1 MNVLSKAA
9 MTSRPVTYIRNR
21 QRKQFNWTNE
31 LNKDLLECYNKAR
44 DDPSMGYMSRIKRY
58 WDIKHPELNQFT
70 AKNLRGHADR
80 IKKKQVVVTTESLN
94 NVTSTNSVN
103 GVTCENIGTDKEIT
117 PESTK
122 TIANKEI
129 QSEEI
134 PRDNIKEQLVLLFNK
149 NLESFKSKPLELRHN
164 TTRINKKLDEK
175 VISTINNIC
184 GEALQSLSNIDYWD
198 INYIFYCTAITCKEF
213 NNDVI
218 SSSQKPTNERYQTAK
233 WITQLEASITTRSIH
248 HKYKAKYCTT

>member
-1 MNVLSKAA
+1 MNILLSKAA

-21 QRKQFNWTNE
+21 QRKQFNWTNK
-31 LNKDLLECYNKAR
+31 LNKDLLECYNKAC
-44 DDPSMGYMSRIKRY
+44 DDSSMCYMDRIKRY

-70 AKNLRGHADR
+70 AKNLRDHADC
-80 IKKKQVVVTTESLN
+80 IKKKQVVMTTESLN
-94 NVTSTNSVN
+94 NVSSTNSVN

-122 TIANKEI
+122 TIADKEI
-129 QSEEI
+129 RSEET
-134 PRDNIKEQLVLLFNK
+134 PRDNIKEQLILLFNK

-175 VISTINNIC
+175 VISTINDIC

-198 INYIFYCTAITCKEF
+198 INYIIYCAAITCKEF

-218 SSSQKPTNERYQTAK
+218 SSSQKPTNERNQTPK
-233 WITQLEASITTRSIH
+233 WITQLEASITNTRRTI
-248 HKYKAKYCTT
+248 AQLEVVQ